1 VLNALVLIFRNR
13 INQANEFLV
22 HGILEGEFLE
32 CGPSLWAFC
41 LALIFFL
48 ACLNLNLSAKAA
60 EAELPDGLYREVMS
74 SCITSMSKN
83 IVSNPVAKAYCFCY
97 VDQLGKTMTEK
108 DFERMDNYGV
118 NDFDTHLF
126 QAAAK
131 NCNPQW
137 SLFNTKG

>member
-1 VLNALVLIFRNR
+1 MLNALVLTFRSR
-13 INQANEFLV
+13 LSQARQEWD
-22 HGILEGEFLE
+22 

-41 LALIFFL
+41 LALLFFL
-48 ACLNLNLSAKAA
+48 ACLNLNLSAKAS
-60 EAELPDGLYREVMS
+60 ENSSGGELPDGLYREVMS

-118 NDFDTHLF
+118 NDFDTQRF
-126 QAAAK
+126 QAASK
-131 NCNPQW
+131 HCKPKW
-137 SLFNTKG
+137 SLFNPKG